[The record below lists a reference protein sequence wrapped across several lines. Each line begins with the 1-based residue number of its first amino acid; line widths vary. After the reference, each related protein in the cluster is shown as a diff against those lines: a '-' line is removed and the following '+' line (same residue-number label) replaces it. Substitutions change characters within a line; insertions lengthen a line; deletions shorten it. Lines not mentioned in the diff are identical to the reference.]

1 MPCSAKPVEKVAME
15 TNTTKAIIFDCDG
28 VLFDSKDANI
38 AFYNRILSQFHLDP
52 MTQEEVEYVH
62 VSTAE
67 GALRYLLAA
76 RDRDPRIVEQVLNH
90 RPRIDYTPFIH
101 LMHME
106 PNLKELL
113 TALPHHIK
121 RAISTN
127 RSYTIGDVLRIHGL
141 EGEFH
146 LVISALDVQNPK
158 PHPESVLTILRHF
171 DLSPAEALFVGDSAV
186 DQEAAQGAGVPF
198 IAYKNRSLQAEYH
211 IDDFL
216 AIKEIVT
223 PQEKG

>member
-1 MPCSAKPVEKVAME
+1 MPCSVEAVEKSAMG
-15 TNTTKAIIFDCDG
+15 TNTTKVIIFDCDG

-38 AFYNRILSQFHLDP
+38 AFYNQILSQFHLDP

-67 GALRYLLAA
+67 GALRYLLSG
-76 RDRDPRIVEQVLNH
+76 RDPQLMEKVLNH

-113 TALPHHIK
+113 TALPNHIK

-158 PHPESVLTILRHF
+158 PHPESLLTILQHF
-171 DLSPAEALFVGDSAV
+171 ALSPAEALFVGDSAV

-198 IAYKNRSLQAEYH
+198 IAYKNRSLQAEYY
-211 IDDFL
+211 IDNLL
-216 AIKEIVT
+216 AIKEIIT
-223 PQEKG
+223 SQGTE

>member
-1 MPCSAKPVEKVAME
+1 MG
-15 TNTTKAIIFDCDG
+15 TNTTKVIIFDCDG
-28 VLFDSKDANI
+28 VLFDSKDANV
-38 AFYNRILSQFHLDP
+38 AFYNRILSQFDLPP

-67 GALRYLLAA
+67 GALRYLLTE
-76 RDRDPRIVEQVLNH
+76 RDPQLMDKVLNH

-113 TALPHHIK
+113 SSLPSHIK

-146 LVISALDVQNPK
+146 LVISALDVKNPK
-158 PHPESVLTILRHF
+158 PHPESILTILQHF
-171 DLSPAEALFVGDSAV
+171 AFSPSEALFIGDSEV

-198 IAYKNRSLQAEYH
+198 IAYKNNSLQAAYY
-211 IDDFL
+211 IDDL
-216 AIKEIVT
+216 LDVKEIIT
-223 PQEKG
+223 HTKK

>member
-1 MPCSAKPVEKVAME
+1 MRIHT
-15 TNTTKAIIFDCDG
+15 TNVIIFDCDG
-28 VLFDSKDANI
+28 VLFDSKDANV
-38 AFYNRILSQFHLDP
+38 AFYNHMLSYFDLPP

-67 GALRYLLAA
+67 GALRYLIAA
-76 RDRDPRIVEQVLNH
+76 RDPRIVEQVLNH

-121 RAISTN
+121 RAVATN

-141 EGEFH
+141 EGEFQ
-146 LVISALDVQNPK
+146 LVISALDVENPK
-158 PHPESVLTILRHF
+158 PHPESVFKILNHF
-171 DLSPAEALFVGDSAV
+171 AVAPSEVLFVGDSEV
-186 DQEAAQGAGVPF
+186 DQQAAQGAGVPF
-198 IAYKNRSLQAEYH
+198 IAYKNLSLQAEYH
-211 IDDFL
+211 IDDLL

-223 PQEKG
+223 PQEKE

>member
-1 MPCSAKPVEKVAME
+1 MGTDAFQV
-15 TNTTKAIIFDCDG
+15 IIFDCDG

-38 AFYNRILSQFHLDP
+38 AFYNHILSHFDLPP

-67 GALRYLLAA
+67 GALRYLLTA
-76 RDRDPRIVEQVLNH
+76 RAPQRVEEILNH

-113 TALPHHIK
+113 SSLPPHIH

-141 EGEFH
+141 EGEFA
-146 LVISALDVQNPK
+146 LVVSALDVKNPK
-158 PHPESVLTILRHF
+158 PDPESVLKILNHF
-171 DLSPAEALFVGDSAV
+171 AVAPSEVLFVGDSTM
-186 DQEAAQGAGVPF
+186 DQQAAQGAGVPF
-198 IAYKNRSLQAEYH
+198 VAYKNLSLQAEYH
-211 IDDFL
+211 IDDLL
-216 AIKEIVT
+216 AVKEIVT
-223 PQEKG
+223 RQGKK

>member
-1 MPCSAKPVEKVAME
+1 MG
-15 TNTTKAIIFDCDG
+15 TDTFQLIIFDCDG

-38 AFYNRILSQFHLDP
+38 AFYNHMLSQLNLSP

-67 GALRYLLAA
+67 GALRYLLTG
-76 RDRDPRIVEQVLNH
+76 RDSQRVEEVLNH

-113 TALPHHIK
+113 GSLPRHIH

-141 EGEFH
+141 EGEFN
-146 LVISALDVQNPK
+146 LVISALDVKKPK
-158 PHPESVLTILRHF
+158 PHPESVLKILDHF
-171 DLSPAEALFVGDSAV
+171 ALSPSEALFIGDSEV
-186 DQEAAQGAGVPF
+186 DQEAAQGAGVSF
-198 IAYKNRSLQAEYH
+198 VAYKNHSLQAEYY
-211 IDDFL
+211 IDDLL
-216 AIKEIVT
+216 AIKEIIT
-223 PQEKG
+223 RKGKE